1 MQLKGTRARL
11 HLHTEGRHQAAA
23 SPTEEALR
31 AHRAEERS
39 EAVHH
44 RATTEDPPYQ
54 EVLRHMTEAPHRQ
67 AATTEA
73 PHRQAATTEAHRRQ
87 AAGRHTVQAAAAAD
101 TAEEARHQ
109 EVAADTAE
117 AARPAVHTAEEEDRF

>member
-11 HLHTEGRHQAAA
+11 HLHTEGRRQAAA

-39 EAVHH
+39 EAGHH

-73 PHRQAATTEAHRRQ
+73 PRHQ
-87 AAGRHTVQAAAAAD
+87 AAGRHTAQAAVEA
-101 TAEEARHQ
+101 TAGAVHRQ

-117 AARPAVHTAEEEDRF
+117 AAHPAAHPAVHTAEEEDRF

>member
-11 HLHTEGRHQAAA
+11 HLHTEGRRQAAA

-39 EAVHH
+39 EAGHH

-73 PHRQAATTEAHRRQ
+73 PRHQAAVEATAGAVHR
-87 AAGRHTVQAAAAAD
+87 
-101 TAEEARHQ
+101 Q

>member
-11 HLHTEGRHQAAA
+11 HLHTEGRRQAAA

-39 EAVHH
+39 EAGHH

-73 PHRQAATTEAHRRQ
+73 LHRQAATTEAPRHQ
-87 AAGRHTVQAAAAAD
+87 AAGRHTAQAAVEATAGAAH
-101 TAEEARHQ
+101 RQ

>member
-11 HLHTEGRHQAAA
+11 HLHTEGRRQAAA

-39 EAVHH
+39 EAGHH
-44 RATTEDPPYQ
+44 RATTEDPLYQ

-73 PHRQAATTEAHRRQ
+73 PRHQ
-87 AAGRHTVQAAAAAD
+87 AAGRHTAQAAVEATAGAA
-101 TAEEARHQ
+101 HLQ

>member
-11 HLHTEGRHQAAA
+11 HLHTEDRRQAAA

-39 EAVHH
+39 EAGHH

-73 PHRQAATTEAHRRQ
+73 PRHQ
-87 AAGRHTVQAAAAAD
+87 AAGRHTAQEAAVAD
-101 TAEEARHQ
+101 TAEEAHRQ